1 MARCT
6 ASVQVN
12 EGKVKQM
19 KEEMIQ
25 QLGLIIQALNNVSVS
40 GETNLTNLSGSIQM
54 LKQLATV
61 LSGVEVS
68 APKADES

>member
-1 MARCT
+1 
-6 ASVQVN
+6 
-12 EGKVKQM
+12 M
-19 KEEMIQ
+19 KEELIQ

-40 GETNLTNLSGSIQM
+40 GETNLANLSGSIQM

-61 LSGVEVS
+61 LSGAEVS